1 MGQDSTKEERKNAMN
16 TQLKKGV
23 LELCILYQLRDK
35 DMYGYEIMKTIK
47 DQFTDVY
54 DGSVYAILRRLNS
67 EGYTQIYRKD
77 SPSGPARKYYRITRA
92 GMEYLDSM
100 VAEWNR
106 MVEGVR
112 KLGIPF

>member
-1 MGQDSTKEERKNAMN
+1 MN

-35 DMYGYEIMKTIK
+35 DLYGYEIMKAIK
-47 DQFTDVY
+47 DQFSDVY
-54 DGSVYAILRRLNS
+54 DGSIYAILRRLNA
-67 EGYTQIYRKD
+67 EGFTRTYKKD
-77 SPSGPARKYYRITRA
+77 SPSGPARKYYRITQT
-92 GMEYLDSM
+92 GIDYLNTMIVD
-100 VAEWNR
+100 WQK